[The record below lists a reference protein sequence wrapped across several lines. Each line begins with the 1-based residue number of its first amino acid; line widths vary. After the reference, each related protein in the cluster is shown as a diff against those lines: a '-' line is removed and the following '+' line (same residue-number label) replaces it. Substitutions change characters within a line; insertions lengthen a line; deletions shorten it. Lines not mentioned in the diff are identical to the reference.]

1 MRLRAPIAAM
11 TATLLLAAC
20 GPAPAP
26 PAAAPS
32 ADGWYDFG
40 GSWNATGRRR
50 TIAMGPERSAALLD
64 LSGTLLLSGSGRPGV
79 GFGGEALV
87 LSDTAT
93 GMNGRAVW
101 TDQDDNRVFS
111 ELRGDGTQR
120 GRRVTGTIVGGTGR
134 YAGATGTYTFTWQ
147 YVLETEDG
155 TVQGRSLDVAGRIHV
170 PSRTSAPGGRQ

>member
-1 MRLRAPIAAM
+1 MARRATVAVAA
-11 TATLLLAAC
+11 AALLLTAC
-20 GPAPAP
+20 GPVPAP

-32 ADGWYDFG
+32 DFG
-40 GSWNATGRRR
+40 GSWNATGRRH
-50 TIAMGPERSAALLD
+50 TIPMGPDRGAALLD

-111 ELRGDGTQR
+111 ELRGDGAQR
-120 GRRVTGTIVGGTGR
+120 GHRVTGTIVGGTGR

-155 TVQGRSLDVAGRIHV
+155 TVQGRSLDLAGRIHV
-170 PSRTSAPGGRQ
+170 PPRAAAPGGRP